1 MFKPVIHTTI
11 KLIIV
16 GVISGLIAYLL
27 NIENFILVGV
37 IGILSVSI
45 TKKDS
50 LINGLK
56 RYIDVLFALTL
67 STILYLIFGFE
78 LHILVLF
85 LSIFIFGSYATK
97 IDVGLVPSIV
107 LANHVFAYQGFDWPF
122 FIDEVLIITIGTGVA
137 LLVSMT
143 YPQDWNKKI
152 KKQIADVDQML
163 KDHLFMLSILLNQKD
178 NKDTFLEH
186 HYLLNKEITRKINE
200 AEISDK
206 NIIFSNDHR
215 YLAYLYMRRNQITYI
230 NNMYKSAAKI
240 KYFHDYQKIIAKYIE
255 QLIQDIGDEN
265 KADYQLDK
273 LNTLRNQFSKEELP
287 KTRSEF
293 ETRAM
298 LFHIIEDLDSM
309 LNAKKLFHQRY
320 PNFVIN
326 V

>member
-1 MFKPVIHTTI
+1 MIKPVIHTTI
-11 KLIIV
+11 KLVIV

-27 NIENFILVGV
+27 GIENFILVGV

-50 LINGLK
+50 LVNGLK

-67 STILYLIFGFE
+67 STILYLLFGFE

-85 LSIFIFGSYATK
+85 IALFVFGSYATK

-107 LANHVFAYQGFDWPF
+107 LANHVYAYQGFDWPF

-137 LLVSMT
+137 LLVSML

-152 KKQIADVDQML
+152 KEQILDVDQKI
-163 KDHLFMLSILLNQKD
+163 KDYLFMLSILLNQKEG
-178 NKDTFLEH
+178 KEVFFEH
-186 HYLLNKEITRKINE
+186 HILLNQEITKKIND
-200 AEISDK
+200 AEIVDK
-206 NIIFSNDHR
+206 NIIFQNDHR
-215 YLAYLYMRRNQITYI
+215 YLAYLYMRRNQVNYI

-240 KYFHDYQKIIAKYIE
+240 KFYHEYQKIIAKYIE
-255 QLIQDIGDEN
+255 ELIQDIGDEN
-265 KADYQLDK
+265 KANYQLEKLKNLRDK
-273 LNTLRNQFSKEELP
+273 FSKEELP
-287 KTRSEF
+287 KTRTEF

-309 LNAKKLFHQRY
+309 LNAKKLFHERY
-320 PNFVIN
+320 PDFEI
-326 V
+326 

>member
-1 MFKPVIHTTI
+1 MRQVIHTTI
-11 KLIIV
+11 KLILV
-16 GVISGLIAYLL
+16 GVLSSLIAYVLQV
-27 NIENFILVGV
+27 ENFILVGV

-85 LSIFIFGSYATK
+85 LTLFIFGSYASK

-107 LANHVFAYQGFDWPF
+107 LANHVFAYQGFDWQF
-122 FIDEVLIITIGTGVA
+122 FIEEILIITIGTGVA
-137 LLVSMT
+137 LLVSMI

-152 KKQIADVDQML
+152 KTQISKVDQL
-163 KDHLFMLSILLNQKD
+163 IKDHLFMLSILLNQKD
-178 NKDTFLEH
+178 NKEVFLEH
-186 HYLLNKEITRKINE
+186 HALVNKEISKKINE

-215 YLAYLYMRRNQITYI
+215 FLAYLYMRRNQVTYI
-230 NNMYKSAAKI
+230 NNMYKSTVKI
-240 KYFHDYQKIIAKYIE
+240 KHYHENQQIISKYISE
-255 QLIQDIGDEN
+255 LINDIGDEN
-265 KADYQLDK
+265 KADYQLEK
-273 LNTLRNQFSKEELP
+273 LNNLRVQFSKEELP
-287 KTRSEF
+287 KTRNEF

-309 LNAKKLFHQRY
+309 LNAKKQFHKRY
-320 PNFVIN
+320 PDFYIN
-326 V
+326 